1 MLQFKEGGNKCL
13 SGRTCDV
20 TGGGVG
26 GGSGGSSG
34 GDPSGYNSDA
44 GIHHSKD
51 NVTFCSQG
59 LKYAHIICSFL
70 SFLFHSCVERIY
82 F

>member
-44 GIHHSKD
+44 GKNIIILKD
-51 NVTFCSQG
+51 NVTFCSQ
-59 LKYAHIICSFL
+59 C
-70 SFLFHSCVERIY
+70 
-82 F
+82 